1 LIQAALVHRREDLRL
16 VVWIIVDQ
24 ADPTARPRSTHTRRA
39 LITTDEF
46 EARTESAFA
55 ITYIREGKGHTMS
68 IVTANLAI
76 SLDGFTAGPDQSLE
90 HPFGA
95 GADALT
101 AWMFEADQPGREH
114 DARLLATLHENTGAH
129 IMGRNM
135 FGPGRG
141 AWDENWTG
149 WWGTEPPYHA
159 PVFVITHHER
169 APLEMQGGTT
179 FNFVTEG
186 LETALEQAR
195 KAAGG
200 KDVEIAGG
208 AATVRQ
214 YLAAG
219 LLDELVLHLV
229 PVVLGEGERLF
240 DDLAERTL
248 KPTEVISSP
257 TVTHL
262 RYRTARQS

>member
-1 LIQAALVHRREDLRL
+1 
-16 VVWIIVDQ
+16 
-24 ADPTARPRSTHTRRA
+24 
-39 LITTDEF
+39 
-46 EARTESAFA
+46 
-55 ITYIREGKGHTMS
+55 MS

-76 SLDGFTAGPDQSLE
+76 SLDGFTAGPDQSID
-90 HPFGA
+90 HPFGT

-101 AWMFEADQPGREH
+101 AWMFETDQPGRER
-114 DARLLATLHENTGAH
+114 DAQLLATLHADTGAH

-141 AWDENWTG
+141 AWDESWTG
-149 WWGTEPPYHA
+149 WWGPEPPYHA
-159 PVFVITHHER
+159 PVFVLTHHAR

-179 FNFVTEG
+179 FTFVTDG
-186 LETALEQAR
+186 IVSALNQAQE
-195 KAAGG
+195 AAGG
-200 KDVEIAGG
+200 KSVEIAGG

-229 PVVLGEGERLF
+229 PVTLADGERLL
-240 DDLAERTL
+240 DGLDGLAL
-248 KPTEVISSP
+248 KPVEVISSS

-262 RYRTARQS
+262 RYRVLSQ